1 MIGEIYYV
9 RDKRQF
15 GYAIVNGVKGM
26 ISKRKT

>member
-15 GYAIVNGVKGM
+15 GYAIVNEVKGM
-26 ISKRKT
+26 VSKGKT